1 MPLALCS
8 RVSPQNFLSSPDACD
23 TIDWKNED
31 IEHIG
36 SLLNLFDEVGMLA
49 NESLSVFRFCKGADT
64 SYGNSFPVQHIR
76 IANKVPGAIHFEMLT
91 HLLIVN
97 IVHDES
103 DDFVRFDRFHHAFAH
118 IGDVLMVGTVVL
130 IKRKE

>member
-8 RVSPQNFLSSPDACD
+8 RVGPQNFLSSPDACD

-49 NESLSVFRFCKGADT
+49 NESLSVFR
-64 SYGNSFPVQHIR
+64 
-76 IANKVPGAIHFEMLT
+76 
-91 HLLIVN
+91 
-97 IVHDES
+97 
-103 DDFVRFDRFHHAFAH
+103 
-118 IGDVLMVGTVVL
+118 L
-130 IKRKE
+130 IKHLAFFFVTNSHSVASFKENAANPFEKESAAYGW